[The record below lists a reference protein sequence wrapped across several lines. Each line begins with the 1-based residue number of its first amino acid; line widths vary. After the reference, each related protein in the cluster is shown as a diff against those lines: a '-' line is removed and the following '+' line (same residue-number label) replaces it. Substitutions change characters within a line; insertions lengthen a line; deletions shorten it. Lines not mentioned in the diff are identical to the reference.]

1 MNNTPSQPPPA
12 VWNAI
17 IAALPE
23 PHLLQ
28 TAEWAQT
35 KTFVGWQPNFL
46 VWCEHQGS
54 IQFHLNQWPLGD
66 PVRAAAL
73 VLQRSLHVAGLAAR
87 MRILYAPKGP
97 LLNWDDI
104 GLRARVIADLQ
115 VFARKKGAIFI
126 KIDPDVRLDP
136 GSPVS
141 TEGDAL
147 VSGHGLQQLL
157 HSNGWRFSPEQ
168 IQFRNTV
175 LIDLTAGETQLLD
188 RMKQKT
194 RYNIRLA
201 GRKGVTIRRGTPDDY
216 PLLYHMYTET
226 SLRDS
231 FTIRE
236 EAYYRRVWST
246 FPPPAEPSPLQPYA
260 LPLIAEVAA
269 EPVAALILFIFA
281 QKSWYLY
288 GMSREIHRDK
298 MPNYLLQWEAIRLS
312 QSLGCRVYDLWGA
325 PEVMEQTDPLWGVYR
340 FKEGLG
346 GALTRFLG
354 AWDYPVNSLLYKLY
368 TQTMPHLLEFMRR
381 SGQVKTRHLAG

>member
-1 MNNTPSQPPPA
+1 MNSTPSRPPPA

-35 KTFVGWQPNFL
+35 KTFVGWQPYFL
-46 VWCEHQGS
+46 IWCEHQSS
-54 IQFHLNQWPLGD
+54 IQFHINQWPPDD
-66 PVRAAAL
+66 PIRAAAL
-73 VLQRSLHVAGLAAR
+73 VLQRSLPVAGLAAR

-104 GLRARVIADLQ
+104 ALRAQVIADLQ
-115 VFARKKGAIFI
+115 AFARKKGAIFL
-126 KIDPDVRLDP
+126 KIDPDVHLDL
-136 GSPVS
+136 GSPGS
-141 TEGDAL
+141 TEGN
-147 VSGHGLQQLL
+147 VFSSGQGLQQLL
-157 HSNGWRFSPEQ
+157 LSNGWRFSLEQ
-168 IQFRNTV
+168 IQYRNTM
-175 LIDLTAGETQLLD
+175 LIDLTASETELLE

-201 GRKGVTIRRGTPDDY
+201 SRKGVTIRQGTPADY
-216 PLLYHMYTET
+216 PLLYRMYAET
-226 SLRDS
+226 SLRDG

-236 EAYYRRVWST
+236 EAYYRRVWGS
-246 FPPPAEPSPLQPYA
+246 FPQPAESSPLQPYA
-260 LPLIAEVAA
+260 LPLIAEVAG
-269 EPVAALILFIFA
+269 EPIAALILFIFA

-288 GMSREIHRDK
+288 GMSREVHRDK

-325 PEVMEQTDPLWGVYR
+325 PEVLEQTDPLWGVYR

-346 GALTRFLG
+346 GVLTRFIG
-354 AWDYPVNSLLYKLY
+354 AWDYPVHSLLYKFY
-368 TQTMPHLLEFMRR
+368 TQTMPRLLEVMRR
-381 SGQVKTRHLAG
+381 SGQARTRHLAG